1 MEGETSE
8 LDNLDSELVMSFYD
22 QYHADD
28 MSKVYGDISSREED
42 TGVLDLKNNLA
53 LSLIPD
59 VTPQTSQVWNLPDL
73 LVGLDGLQRLQSVSE
88 PTPVCSSSS
97 NQLSSLSIIPSSSS
111 ILQQTNS
118 NILNNSSLELSKSYQ
133 SDLRPFIF
141 DNFRHCTD
149 SLLEGLGILPPSVQ
163 TPVKSEPCLSNS
175 YNGLDNLELEITPFE
190 LNLKSEPGLNPI
202 VNISSISSIS
212 NLSNISCS
220 SSISSI
226 SNLSNY
232 SNISGLDIISSSRCE
247 SPLGVDPLIAQ
258 HCTLLPPELVSEQ
271 GILLPGL
278 RTANFVATVDDITD
292 HPMSEAAQAF
302 IQESLKEEDECLD
315 RPMEMDSN
323 PTYKRCHLCVR
334 IFSTKANLSSHIR
347 HVHLVYL
354 E

>member
-1 MEGETSE
+1 M
-8 LDNLDSELVMSFYD
+8 
-22 QYHADD
+22 
-28 MSKVYGDISSREED
+28 
-42 TGVLDLKNNLA
+42 
-53 LSLIPD
+53 
-59 VTPQTSQVWNLPDL
+59 
-73 LVGLDGLQRLQSVSE
+73 
-88 PTPVCSSSS
+88 
-97 NQLSSLSIIPSSSS
+97 SIILRRDEFEVSMYD
-111 ILQQTNS
+111 
-118 NILNNSSLELSKSYQ
+118 LNLFIKFLPNYPCIFFSKI
-133 SDLRPFIF
+133 IF
-141 DNFRHCTD
+141 FSFT
-149 SLLEGLGILPPSVQ
+149 GLGILPPSVQ

-278 RTANFVATVDDITD
+278 RTANFVATGVK
-292 HPMSEAAQAF
+292 S
-302 IQESLKEEDECLD
+302 
-315 RPMEMDSN
+315 
-323 PTYKRCHLCVR
+323 Y
-334 IFSTKANLSSHIR
+334 
-347 HVHLVYL
+347 
-354 E
+354 